1 MITQLTLFIKL
12 IIQGALLALM
22 LVCVKCDK

>member
-1 MITQLTLFIKL
+1 MITQLILFIKL
-12 IIQGALLALM
+12 IIQVALLALM